1 MYEMDY
7 TSRPKFPGA
16 PENTT
21 ESSSKNYNFTGGY
34 VKPED
39 TTVKDEVPDFY
50 NNKSTGCDPDP
61 KFKQQINNAY
71 SNMYGM
77 STVSPYMY
85 ALYNMAMST
94 MVKNMHHISSNAYA
108 HGNVDEIID
117 VLIYGSIDDILKF
130 TMKNEVRNDITSIN
144 IGKMCAFMIDV
155 IQSQTLLIRMHE
167 HNTNDEDKITQ
178 LEYHLRDLH
187 IHYIEACRNV
197 AIYMM
202 DHFSPHQIGWD
213 LELPNKI
220 CNDIIYILKI
230 DLGDIAIE
238 DAPKLELYKNI
249 EILCCNNITFQK
261 TVINEINRYY
271 TDET

>member
-16 PENTT
+16 PENTM
-21 ESSSKNYNFTGGY
+21 ESSSKSYNFTGGY
-34 VKPED
+34 IKPNESS
-39 TTVKDEVPDFY
+39 TAKDEEPDFY
-50 NNKSTGCDPDP
+50 NNKYTGYNL
-61 KFKQQINNAY
+61 KQQINNSY
-71 SNMYGM
+71 SDMYGM
-77 STVSPYMY
+77 STVSPYMC

-94 MVKNMHHISSNAYA
+94 MTKNMHHIGCNAYA
-108 HGNVDEIID
+108 HGDVDEIID
-117 VLIYGSIDDILKF
+117 VLIYGSIDDILKY
-130 TMKNEVRNDITSIN
+130 TMRDEARNAITSIN
-144 IGKMCAFMIDV
+144 IGKMCTFMIDV
-155 IQSQTLLIRMHE
+155 IQSQTLLIRMHG
-167 HNTNDEDKITQ
+167 HDADDEDKNTQ
-178 LEYHLRDLH
+178 LEYHIRDLC
-187 IHYIEACRNV
+187 IHYIESCRNV

-202 DHFSPHQIGWD
+202 DHFSPHQVGWD

-249 EILCCNNITFQK
+249 EILCCNNITFQR

-271 TDET
+271 TDEA

>member
-16 PENTT
+16 PENAMD
-21 ESSSKNYNFTGGY
+21 SSSKNYNFTGGY
-34 VKPED
+34 VKPES
-39 TTVKDEVPDFY
+39 TTVNDEASDFY
-50 NNKSTGCDPDP
+50 NNKFTGCNTDPR
-61 KFKQQINNAY
+61 FKQNINNIY
-71 SNMYGM
+71 NMHSM

-94 MVKNMHHISSNAYA
+94 MAKNMHHISCNAYW
-108 HGNVDEIID
+108 HGDVDEIID

-130 TMKNEVRNDITSIN
+130 TMKDEVRNAITSIN
-144 IGKMCAFMIDV
+144 IGKMCTFMIDV
-155 IQSQTLLIRMHE
+155 IQHETLLIRMHE
-167 HNTNDEDKITQ
+167 HNANDDKNTQ
-178 LEYHLRDLH
+178 LEYHIRDLC
-187 IHYIEACRNV
+187 IHYIESCRNV

-202 DHFSPHQIGWD
+202 DHFSPHQVGWD

-230 DLGDIAIE
+230 YLGDIDIE

-261 TVINEINRYY
+261 TVINEINRYH